1 MPTPP
6 PITSFAPPAHGG
18 ASSVVLTGVRIYLP
32 LLVGCLLLFELLRK
46 AFPNVYNCKMN
57 SVPTAFARWIPYVWR
72 VSDDEIMEASGLD
85 SLIFLRFLRVGKHL
99 AAFAI
104 ILSIGLFPAYSSKK
118 LLTEEDFLDRLSI
131 SGLPRNDNRLWATIF
146 AAIAMAFFTM
156 FCIAR
161 ECQAYKERR
170 HQFLAQQ
177 GTQQYSVLVDEIP
190 LHLRSH
196 TALKRYFNTLFPSQV
211 QFCYIAV
218 ECGDLE
224 RLVSMRQ
231 NVRNNLEHARVV
243 LAKTSRR
250 PTHLEWH
257 GGCSFERVD
266 SIATYERALDEL
278 NDNVALSIREI
289 EAQQKHGSFYF
300 NSTHLPD
307 TSDLPPQVSNE
318 TTPPNTVNE
327 STPLLKDTPSYSI
340 PDLTASNVTFVTFST
355 LQAANTVQQIVH
367 SPQPHEMKIYE
378 APPSEDIVW
387 ENVGTFHYEQKQL
400 WILIVIAATSTLILF
415 WTVPTTL
422 VVVLSSVD
430 SLRRVIPHLNDLL
443 TQFPWLESFL
453 QQLSPLGLVVMNSL
467 APVLLR
473 LFSYGEGHVALNAI
487 EAATFAKV
495 VAFQLVQTFFVASV
509 AGSLSAIADKIQM
522 IIEQPLQ
529 IIPMLGSSVP
539 GQSTLFVSFIL
550 VQTGLSLMLQLLRVV
565 PIFLGGIYWLFAPK
579 LTQRERSA
587 PWLGLT
593 PATTSPKLDVT
604 TPLAQHFLVFLLVLT
619 FAPLAPIVS
628 VVGGFFFLIADI
640 VYRRL
645 VLCVVQPARQSTG
658 MLWPQ
663 LYAYMIVSLVLSQCT
678 LIGVLLLKQAPS
690 LPLVDP
696 QTLSKRVG
704 VFTC

>member
-1 MPTPP
+1 
-6 PITSFAPPAHGG
+6 
-18 ASSVVLTGVRIYLP
+18 
-32 LLVGCLLLFELLRK
+32 
-46 AFPNVYNCKMN
+46 
-57 SVPTAFARWIPYVWR
+57 
-72 VSDDEIMEASGLD
+72 
-85 SLIFLRFLRVGKHL
+85 
-99 AAFAI
+99 
-104 ILSIGLFPAYSSKK
+104 
-118 LLTEEDFLDRLSI
+118 
-131 SGLPRNDNRLWATIF
+131 
-146 AAIAMAFFTM
+146 
-156 FCIAR
+156 
-161 ECQAYKERR
+161 
-170 HQFLAQQ
+170 
-177 GTQQYSVLVDEIP
+177 
-190 LHLRSH
+190 
-196 TALKRYFNTLFPSQV
+196 
-211 QFCYIAV
+211 
-218 ECGDLE
+218 
-224 RLVSMRQ
+224 
-231 NVRNNLEHARVV
+231 
-243 LAKTSRR
+243 
-250 PTHLEWH
+250 
-257 GGCSFERVD
+257 
-266 SIATYERALDEL
+266 
-278 NDNVALSIREI
+278 
-289 EAQQKHGSFYF
+289 
-300 NSTHLPD
+300 
-307 TSDLPPQVSNE
+307 
-318 TTPPNTVNE
+318 
-327 STPLLKDTPSYSI
+327 
-340 PDLTASNVTFVTFST
+340 
-355 LQAANTVQQIVH
+355 
-367 SPQPHEMKIYE
+367 MKIYE

-658 MLWPQ
+658 NVPEEPK
-663 LYAYMIVSLVLSQCT
+663 VT
-678 LIGVLLLKQAPS
+678 
-690 LPLVDP
+690 
-696 QTLSKRVG
+696 
-704 VFTC
+704 